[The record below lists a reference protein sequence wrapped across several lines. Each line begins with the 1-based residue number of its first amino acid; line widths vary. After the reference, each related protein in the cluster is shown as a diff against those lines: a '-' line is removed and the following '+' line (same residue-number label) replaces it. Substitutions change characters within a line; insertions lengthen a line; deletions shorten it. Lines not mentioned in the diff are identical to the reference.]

1 MDAPDDVAY
10 LQRELADA
18 YKRGDFWRDRLA
30 PLEDFA
36 RWIVCLDDQEG
47 PGFEAR
53 RTVTMAQII
62 GKAREA
68 LNLPGEF

>member
-1 MDAPDDVAY
+1 MNAPDDVAY

-18 YKRGDFWRDRLA
+18 YTRGDFWRDRLA

-36 RWIVCLDDQEG
+36 RWVVSLDDPEG

-53 RTVTMAQII
+53 KAVTMAQII
-62 GKAREA
+62 GKARDA
-68 LNLPGEF
+68 LSLPEE